1 MNLKLRDLRLAM
13 REQGV
18 EVLLLNHADEYQ
30 SGYVNENRQRVAW
43 LCGFT
48 GSNAFLIIRSEGKC
62 IFFTDSRY
70 SIQASLEVD
79 QSCYDIYDMSDVT
92 SAIWLK
98 ENLPLGTIIGYYGE
112 LFTLRQIQRFKRFCL
127 KMLSC
132 QMLDK
137 LWDRPMEIRQRVVT
151 HPVRFAGLESCDK
164 RAILASK
171 MQSCESMLITDV
183 DSISWLLN
191 IRNLD
196 FAYNPA
202 VLSRAILY
210 KDGRVDLFIEG
221 ADRVA
226 IDGKGINVLEI
237 DELPNVLKGLS
248 NIAVDAS
255 TIPIYIFDMIKD
267 RVSVIEDQD
276 ACTIFK
282 AKKNAIEI
290 DGMKEAH
297 VRDGVAVVNFL
308 YWLDCSIANN
318 LRVTELDAVSKIREF
333 RQQQDMFMGESFE
346 TISGFG
352 GNGAI
357 VHYRVDEKSN
367 KVLEKDG
374 IYLID
379 SGGQYSDGTTDITRT
394 VAIGAP
400 SVEQVAR
407 FTMVLKGFIAV
418 ANAAF
423 PIGTTGAALDVLA
436 RQYLWQKQL
445 NYGHSTGHGVG
456 SFLSVHEGPQAISPI
471 NSVPLEPGM
480 VLSNEPGYYEQ
491 DAYGIRIE
499 NLMYVVDCGRGF
511 YRFRQLTC
519 VPICLDMID
528 RSMLSREEIEYLNE
542 YHSFVFEVIAP
553 RVSEEVKQW
562 LQVACRRI

>member
-1 MNLKLRDLRLAM
+1 
-13 REQGV
+13 
-18 EVLLLNHADEYQ
+18 
-30 SGYVNENRQRVAW
+30 
-43 LCGFT
+43 
-48 GSNAFLIIRSEGKC
+48 
-62 IFFTDSRY
+62 
-70 SIQASLEVD
+70 
-79 QSCYDIYDMSDVT
+79 
-92 SAIWLK
+92 
-98 ENLPLGTIIGYYGE
+98 
-112 LFTLRQIQRFKRFCL
+112 
-127 KMLSC
+127 
-132 QMLDK
+132 
-137 LWDRPMEIRQRVVT
+137 MEIRQRVVT